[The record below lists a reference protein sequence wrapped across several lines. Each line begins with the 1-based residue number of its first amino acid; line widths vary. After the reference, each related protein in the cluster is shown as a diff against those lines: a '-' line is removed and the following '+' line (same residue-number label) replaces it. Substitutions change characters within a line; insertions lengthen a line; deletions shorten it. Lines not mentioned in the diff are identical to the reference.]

1 MRQLSIFDI
10 TVEREKTEPT
20 SQENWVLIDGDN
32 LLNRAFHATSHNI
45 KLSPDGRPTN
55 GVSHF
60 LTMLLNFKSKYNATP
75 LVFFDK
81 GKGFR
86 KILYPDYK
94 EGRSEKPA
102 MLIPQFPLIREV
114 LSAGGIPYFWDDE
127 LEADDLIAS
136 ACQTLNGHKYII
148 SNDKDLLQLVRDD
161 VTVVARKSKDD
172 VEITPSKFREMYEG
186 LLPVQITDLKA
197 IAGDNSDNIKGVK
210 GVGDTGAMKFVKHY
224 GNVEEIAKAT
234 EFPSEFSRYAKKM
247 AAGIDD
253 MLFAKKLTTL
263 VDNKSIQ
270 FNHYEVNKDG
280 LSAICETL
288 AMRSIIYLL

>member
-1 MRQLSIFDI
+1 MNQLSLFDMHYD
-10 TVEREKTEPT
+10 TEKNENST
-20 SQENWVLIDGDN
+20 QENWLLIDGDN

-45 KLSPDGRPTN
+45 RLSPDGRPFN

-75 LVFFDK
+75 FVFFDK

-86 KILYPDYK
+86 KDLYPEYK
-94 EGRSEKPA
+94 EGRSEKPE

-114 LSAGGIPYFWDDE
+114 LTAGGIPYFWDDK

-136 ACQTLNGHKYII
+136 ACRTLSGHKYII
-148 SNDKDLLQLVRDD
+148 SNDKDLLQLLRED
-161 VTVVARKSKDD
+161 VTVVARKTKDD
-172 VEITPSKFREMYEG
+172 VEITPSKFQEMYEG
-186 LLPVQITDLKA
+186 LMPVQITDLKA
-197 IAGDNSDNIKGVK
+197 IAGDSSDNIKGVK
-210 GVGDTGAMKFVKHY
+210 GIGDAGAMKFVKHY

-247 AAGIDD
+247 AVGIED

-263 VDNKSIQ
+263 VDSKQIQ
-270 FNHYEVNKDG
+270 LNNYEVNKDG
-280 LSAICETL
+280 LSAICDKLT
-288 AMRSIIYLL
+288 MKPIYHLL